1 MFAFVVDATKYG
13 AGEASILAYAFR
25 RFTPLPPTAASLWPQ
40 VEDESAADQT
50 KAEAR
55 RKECRHQSGVKL
67 ARTTND
73 LRLAKR
79 RVRSDISS
87 GSAQANTF
95 RSKTL

>member
-1 MFAFVVDATKYG
+1 VQQIRPKLRSG
-13 AGEASILAYAFR
+13 AKNAV
-25 RFTPLPPTAASLWPQ
+25 TTA
-40 VEDESAADQT
+40 V
-50 KAEAR
+50 
-55 RKECRHQSGVKL
+55 VKL